1 MKKLNFMLAL
11 GIILALVLVPACSTS
26 EDADDATSIIDIRGT
41 WDFDIDCPGC
51 YWTTIFA
58 DVTLSGSITGG
69 STTFVAYPG
78 TIAEFSATGSWTLS
92 GSTFTLQ
99 VTIAGD
105 IWQFN
110 GIAASASSMSGSA
123 TLNITNAT
131 WTATK

>member
-1 MKKLNFMLAL
+1 MKKLNFTLAL

-26 EDADDATSIIDIRGT
+26 EDADGATGIDLRGT

-51 YWTTIFA
+51 YFTTIYA
-58 DVTLSGSITGG
+58 DVTLSGSISGG

-78 TIAEFSATGSWTLS
+78 TIAEFSAVGSWTLS

>member
-1 MKKLNFMLAL
+1 MKRFYYLLAI
-11 GIILALVLVPACSTS
+11 GIVFSLILSPGCKTAEDSTG
-26 EDADDATSIIDIRGT
+26 IDIRGL
-41 WDFDIDCPGC
+41 WDFDISCPGC
-51 YWTTIFA
+51 YFTTIFA
-58 DVTLSGSITGG
+58 DVTLSGSTTGG

-78 TIAEFSATGSWTLS
+78 TIAEFSAVGSWTLS